1 MNKPSAADAHKVR
14 TTDGVGALTDNSED
28 QRLDWSSVQ
37 GLRCVRQL
45 RFMQL
50 CVYLLASLFLF
61 SLARADEPE
70 LVIVDNDFTGPPAT
84 LSDLRS
90 ALMFLQN
97 PNVKVLGFTVVT
109 GNGWRDEEVAHL
121 LRLEE
126 IVSRCDVPVVPGA
139 ITPLVNTPKDT
150 LAWETRYHNRRYKGA
165 WDAKGDRG
173 WEPDYIPHAENV
185 VPPIPEGLPCIRAS
199 EELAPEFMIRQ
210 VHAHPH
216 EVCILLAVPSQ
227 M

>member
-1 MNKPSAADAHKVR
+1 MNKPSVADAHKVR

-61 SLARADEPE
+61 SLARADEPK
-70 LVIVDNDFTGPPAT
+70 LVIVDNDFTGPPDT

-90 ALMFLQN
+90 ALMFLEN
-97 PNVKVLGFTVVT
+97 PNFKVLGFTVAA
-109 GNGWRDEEVAHL
+109 GDGWRNEEVAHL

-126 IVSRCDVPVVPGA
+126 IVSRCDVPVIPGA
-139 ITPLVNTPKDT
+139 VTPLVNTTQDKQ
-150 LAWETRYHNRRYKGA
+150 AWEKRYKKGFYWGA
-165 WDAKGDRG
+165 WDTKEDRKS
-173 WEPDYIPHAENV
+173 WEPDYTPHDPNV
-185 VPPIPEGLPCIRAS
+185 VPQIPEGLPCIHPS

-216 EVCILLAVPSQ
+216 EISFLLAVP
-227 M
+227 